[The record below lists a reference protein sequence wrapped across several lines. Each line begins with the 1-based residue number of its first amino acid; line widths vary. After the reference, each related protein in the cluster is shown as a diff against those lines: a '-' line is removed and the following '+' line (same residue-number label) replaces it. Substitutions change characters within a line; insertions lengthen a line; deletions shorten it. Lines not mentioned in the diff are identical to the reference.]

1 MEQNISRKLQ
11 KKRLKVSHLMLL
23 AHQYP
28 NLLRVPIVMQRL
40 SLPKIRMKNQTKR
53 KKTKI
58 HRLKTKMETSS
69 SDHSLHTCFST
80 IIDVQSWE
88 MNILVSSIFF
98 CWIVCRFAAH
108 RSFKID
114 WLRMGKTEWIIE
126 KGKQSFRHLNL

>member
-1 MEQNISRKLQ
+1 MKVEQNISRKLQ

-28 NLLRVPIVMQRL
+28 NLLRVLIVMLRL

-53 KKTKI
+53 KKTKK

-80 IIDVQSWE
+80 IIDVQSYAL
-88 MNILVSSIFF
+88 NIQVSSNII
-98 CWIVCRFAAH
+98 CSIVCRFATNG
-108 RSFKID
+108 SFKID
-114 WLRMGKTEWIIE
+114 WLRMGKTE
-126 KGKQSFRHLNL
+126 